1 MASDLSSLGAGFK
14 WSQFH
19 ICFIWMGLLSDQEVW
34 SVSSPAISLAGLD
47 PSNSGVMLDCSSTGW
62 YPEPG
67 IFWLDG
73 EGSIMSAGPSETTR
87 SPDGLYTVSSRIT
100 VEKRHNNN
108 VTCRVQQKDINQTRE
123 THFYVQDG
131 SFVPQPDC
139 SVSVSFAV
147 ILGLMV
153 LLGAAAFCWKWRQT
167 KTLMKKLKEKENEEN
182 QKLLKVEK
190 QNLAEKMLN
199 LEEELKK
206 RNEDQR
212 SIDQQIEAL
221 MKMSEELKE
230 QKKRLTDQRGEAE
243 KMADENDRK
252 LRAVDDEVEKQK
264 ENKTEK
270 KAQGYLKLKE
280 IMADSNDRLVETKKS
295 HQQMELMSQKL
306 MSRTSD
312 EVTKLKERKQ
322 ELEKQV
328 EEIKTQ
334 LKEMETQ
341 IVVRSFIFIFRMVQ
355 MLEQLS
361 LNSMFKEVLF
371 GKVMFGFLLLVNTCK
386 GQSLETNQPQLVTA
400 MVGEDVVL
408 PCHLGVAVNVN
419 ELVLEWGRQDLNPR
433 FVYVWFEG
441 SEYTD
446 DQNTAYRGRTS
457 LFTDRLRDGD
467 VSLRLTGVR
476 HSDNARFRCYDPK
489 GMKEYFINLLVGSV
503 SSPAISLAGRDGS
516 ISGVMLD
523 CSSAGWF
530 PEPEIFWLDGE
541 GSIISA
547 GAAEKTRSPDGLYTV
562 RSRVTVE
569 KRHNN
574 NITCR
579 VQQKNINQT
588 RETQFY
594 VQDGSFVPQPD
605 CSVSVSFTVIL
616 AFMVLLGAAAFCWN
630 WRKTKTFTGL
640 RLY

>member
-1 MASDLSSLGAGFK
+1 
-14 WSQFH
+14 
-19 ICFIWMGLLSDQEVW
+19 
-34 SVSSPAISLAGLD
+34 
-47 PSNSGVMLDCSSTGW
+47 
-62 YPEPG
+62 
-67 IFWLDG
+67 
-73 EGSIMSAGPSETTR
+73 
-87 SPDGLYTVSSRIT
+87 
-100 VEKRHNNN
+100 
-108 VTCRVQQKDINQTRE
+108 
-123 THFYVQDG
+123 
-131 SFVPQPDC
+131 
-139 SVSVSFAV
+139 
-147 ILGLMV
+147 
-153 LLGAAAFCWKWRQT
+153 
-167 KTLMKKLKEKENEEN
+167 MKKLKEKENEEN
-182 QKLLKVEK
+182 QEPKKVEK
-190 QNLAEKMLN
+190 QNLAEKKSN

-230 QKKRLTDQRGEAE
+230 QEKRLTDQREEAE
-243 KMADENDRK
+243 KMAEEIDKK
-252 LRAVDDEVEKQK
+252 LKAVVGEVENQK
-264 ENKTEK
+264 FTKTER

-280 IMADSNDRLVETKKS
+280 IMTESNDRLDKTK
-295 HQQMELMSQKL
+295 
-306 MSRTSD
+306 
-312 EVTKLKERKQ
+312 
-322 ELEKQV
+322 
-328 EEIKTQ
+328 
-334 LKEMETQ
+334 
-341 IVVRSFIFIFRMVQ
+341 MVH
-355 MLEQLS
+355 MPGRLS
-361 LNSMFKEVLF
+361 LNSVFKEVLF

-408 PCHLGVAVNVN
+408 PCHLGVAVNVDD
-419 ELVLEWGRQDLNPR
+419 LVLEWGRLDLNPR
-433 FVYVWFEG
+433 LVYVWFEG

-503 SSPAISLAGRDGS
+503 SSPTISLAGRDGS

-530 PEPEIFWLDGE
+530 PEPEMFWLDGE
-541 GSIISA
+541 GSIMSA
-547 GAAEKTRSPDGLYTV
+547 GAADKTRSPDGLYTV
-562 RSRVTVE
+562 SSRVTVE

-579 VQQKNINQT
+579 VQQKDINQT
-588 RETQFY
+588 RETHFY

-616 AFMVLLGAAAFCWN
+616 AFMVPLGAAAFCWK
-630 WRKTKTFTGL
+630 WRQTKTLMKKLKEKENGENQQLLKVEMQNLAEKKSNLEEEIKKRDEDQRSIDQQIEALMMMSVELKKQEKRLTDQREEAEKMAEENDRKLNKVVDEVENQKVNRTEKKAQGYLKLKEIITEGNDRLDKTKNSHQEMELMTQKLMSRISDEVTKL
-640 RLY
+640 QERKQELEKHVEILLKQLKEMETQM